1 MEEKRTGIFGNLNE
15 KTVATIKVGLGT
27 TLWGASGL
35 VVKGLFNLSSHI
47 NAVWI
52 SQVRMI
58 VAGLILIVLAQLNR
72 HEPMDVWKHKD
83 TTLRMI
89 AYGILGILPVQF
101 AFYECVQLSN
111 AAMATV
117 IQFLGPFFIL
127 GYLAATKK
135 QVLRPL
141 DFISAIAGFGGVFLL
156 ATHGNIHD
164 LRISPLALLFGLL
177 SAVGVATSNTIP
189 TPLVKKYSSM
199 TVSGW
204 GMLVSGIALM
214 ALPQNIAG
222 IPFGDWRLWLGLAF
236 VLILGTIVPF
246 VWMNEALVHL
256 SPAVVSLLDAFE
268 PVASTI
274 GSVLIFGLVLLPVD
288 YIAIVL
294 IIAATLA
301 ISMK

>member
-1 MEEKRTGIFGNLNE
+1 MEEKSFVNLNE

-35 VVKGLFNLSSHI
+35 VVKGLFNLSPYI

-164 LRISPLALLFGLL
+164 LQISPLALLFGLL

-222 IPFGDWRLWLGLAF
+222 IPFGDWRLAW
-236 VLILGTIVPF
+236 P
-246 VWMNEALVHL
+246 L
-256 SPAVVSLLDAFE
+256 S
-268 PVASTI
+268 
-274 GSVLIFGLVLLPVD
+274 
-288 YIAIVL
+288 
-294 IIAATLA
+294 
-301 ISMK
+301 